1 MLDIGDLV
9 TLSNN
14 NEYIVVKK
22 ILLDEKDYVF
32 LITKDGISDVMICKI
47 QNDSLEIVK
56 DENVI
61 NILLEKFRNE

>member
-14 NEYIVVKK
+14 NEYIVIKK

-47 QNDSLEIVK
+47 QSDSLEIVK

>member
-22 ILLDEKDYVF
+22 ILLGEKDYVF

-47 QNDSLEIVK
+47 QNDSLEMVK
-56 DENVI
+56 DENII